1 MEGAFNDPAVVIT
14 DSMLAVDHAL
24 AHVPPRDA
32 VQLIEFCRRRLDATE
47 ARLLADRYEKGA
59 SDRDVENMAA
69 GDDGKTSKAEAKKKA
84 RRAKATN
91 ANPALADRL
100 ENGTMSTEQA
110 DIVASAAED
119 TDGAAACDDE
129 LIDAIASTNPEQGKK
144 KAREYVNKR
153 TRASDLQK
161 RYDRQHRRRGVY
173 KHRLPNGNS
182 ALTMHGPDEEIDEL
196 ERAIHAGSNAEY
208 QADGGRDVPRSK
220 HPRTHDQRNFD
231 AAKKLLTEQ
240 PEGGSKRGARIRR
253 STVFVTATV
262 EQLSGRDSTPLTSI
276 DGKPLPQSFVEDIAG
291 DANFIA
297 QLFSEDG
304 ELLWQGRESR
314 LATPAQIRGLT
325 SRDKG
330 CVQCQAPVER
340 CVAHHLLPWEAPRK
354 GPTNI
359 NNLVLLCVDC
369 HVRLHAAKQTMFYD
383 IASQTWKVRQAAPDE
398 IPPDRR
404 ARSSGSPPEKEPPGR
419 YAKPKP
425 WERQPKPGIRPGLS
439 HAADSVE

>member
-1 MEGAFNDPAVVIT
+1 
-14 DSMLAVDHAL
+14 MLTVDHAL
-24 AHVPPRDA
+24 THVPPRDA

-59 SDRDVENMAA
+59 SDRDVEKMAA

-91 ANPALADRL
+91 ANPGLAKRL
-100 ENGTMSTEQA
+100 ENGTMSTEQV
-110 DIVASAAED
+110 DTVAAAAEE

-129 LIDAIASTNPEQGKK
+129 LIDSIASTTPEQGKK
-144 KAREYVNKR
+144 KARDYVNKR
-153 TRASDLQK
+153 TDSGDVQK
-161 RYDRQHRRRGVY
+161 RYDKQNRLRGVY
-173 KHRLPNGNS
+173 KHRLENGNS
-182 ALTMHGPDEEIDEL
+182 AITLHGPDEDIDEI
-196 ERAIHAGSNAEY
+196 ERQINAGSEVEY

-231 AAKKLLTEQ
+231 AAKKLFTEQ

-253 STVFVTATV
+253 ATIFVTATV
-262 EQLSGRDSTPLTSI
+262 DQLAGRDLSPITTI

-369 HVRLHAAKQTMFYD
+369 HVRLHAAEQTMFYD
-383 IASQTWKVRQAAPDE
+383 IASQTWRVRPARPDE
-398 IPPDRR
+398 IPPDGR

-419 YAKPKP
+419 YAKPKL
-425 WERQPKPGIRPGLS
+425 WERPPKPGIRPQL
-439 HAADSVE
+439 HDVADIVE